1 MTELVVRTD
10 TGHICANGK
19 WYTLSTLG
27 DKVFDIVTAS
37 GSNNPAFDMPPWF
50 YTGSPYADE
59 IESLGCAEVIPPTQ
73 YQKEYVPALGDV
85 WRSREPAW
93 PSIFNCKVKPN
104 TGSQIKEVLANEL
117 CNAVIH

>member
-19 WYTLSTLG
+19 WYTLSALS
-27 DKVFDIVTAS
+27 DKALARVTAS
-37 GSNNPAFDMPPWF
+37 GSKNPGFDMPPWF

-59 IESLGCAEVIPPTQ
+59 IESLGCAEVTPPTE
-73 YQKEYVPALGDV
+73 YRKEHVPALGVV

-93 PSIFNCKVKPN
+93 PSIFNCEVKP
-104 TGSQIKEVLANEL
+104 SEEEMK
-117 CNAVIH
+117 